1 MNQDDF
7 KKLLDESLKPIQ
19 TGLNEVRQDVST
31 LKEDV
36 STLKEDVSTLKE
48 DVLKVKED
56 LQEVKDTQE
65 SHTEMLEKR
74 ILPPLIY
81 VETTVKGYADAYKT
95 NKANIE
101 RMDDRVTKLEDTAGI
116 IPPPELAIQR

>member
-19 TGLNEVRQDVST
+19 TGLNEVRQ
-31 LKEDV
+31 DV